1 MTEIVK
7 DPAIGPLIKLY
18 ITPFRVNVETES
30 PGTLTRER
38 FNVILVVFFLHYL
51 VNGVM
56 QAIWN

>member
-1 MTEIVK
+1 MQKTTYT
-7 DPAIGPLIKLY
+7 LHRQ
-18 ITPFRVNVETES
+18 RVNVETES